1 MKYATPLIAVPS
13 NPVVLWIVKVVFPVL
28 SLMVALPLPVM
39 VTTPPSMVAAA
50 GSVPVLIVATLVVR
64 FTLIVPVEE

>member
-1 MKYATPLIAVPS
+1 
-13 NPVVLWIVKVVFPVL
+13 
-28 SLMVALPLPVM
+28 MVALPLPVM

-64 FTLIVPVEE
+64 FTLIVPVENKESDLPQRDMFPYL